1 MKNKAV
7 AVMGYPNK
15 PNKDRFNSNRTFST
29 NSNSRNTK
37 G

>member
-1 MKNKAV
+1 MTTKAI

-15 PNKDRFNSNRTFST
+15 PNKDRFNSNRTLSS
-29 NSNSRNTK
+29 NSNSRKAK